1 MKKFLTVFLL
11 AVLALIF
18 LVLGFLWVV
27 GTTSWG
33 QQFVTRQVNNYLAGK
48 IKSPFRIGRIT
59 YDIPDYI
66 GLEDVL
72 FITPQGDTL
81 LAGQRLR
88 VDLDMMGL
96 LKNRVALNQIEL
108 ENVRVNLRRTLPDT
122 TFNFQYLIDAFDT
135 GGPPQPVDTTA
146 APMDISLSR
155 VILKKV
161 GIRYKDDVA
170 GADVNAYLDSLRA
183 NFDETDVAK
192 SQYHLRTVNVDGLV
206 AKTRLYQGIDTPE
219 TPDTSAPGDTLDLK
233 LGSWTINRARWDVQ
247 VETADF
253 QTKGSVGRL
262 AMESDYFYLDGQRI
276 GIKSVELENGDIAA
290 VLTKATK
297 KANSVTPAELETT
310 EESGGWRASV
320 GRVALAKNRIRFD
333 DQNQP
338 KQKTGLDY
346 GHLDLQNFSI
356 TAQSIQYTPQLIAG
370 KFRGGQFRDQ
380 SGFALQRLDADVI
393 YSDTLTSVNRLYVQ
407 TPQTLLRDQ
416 LILRYDSIGQ
426 LSRPREA
433 GRVGIRVNLRQSR
446 LAVAD
451 ILQLAPFL
459 ANTAPFAGNRQAVIR
474 VNTLMRGTLAN
485 LSIPTFELDMLSG
498 TRLRA
503 SGRLRNVTDVDRL
516 AMDITL
522 TEGSTQLRDI
532 RQLVPKGTLPDS
544 FNIPPKL
551 RLTGRFQGELDNLNL
566 NSALQTDWGNVEFDG
581 NVRGFVAGKNQ
592 AYRGTLSLARLE
604 AGRWLGQQGT
614 IGTITA
620 DATVDGRGIDV
631 KTMQTV
637 FRVNVRQAELM
648 DYNYQNFTAEGRLD
662 QGILNVESTLDDP
675 NAKLALNSRVGLLE
689 EFPSIRGSLAID
701 KLDVTQLKF
710 YKDPLSVQGQL
721 RFDFASTDPTKPIGT
736 LVARETVVRLNGKTY
751 PLDSFYVKTNAEGV
765 RKIVEA
771 RLPFARM
778 NLDGQFDYTRLYD
791 IAASEFS
798 KYIQLPDLTY
808 NPVNPPYS
816 FNVNMEVNQHPLLAA
831 FVPALTR
838 MDPVTFRAYVDNVR
852 DTTFAAFLKTG
863 LIEYDSMQVQGVTM
877 NLAGVNERLGITGRI
892 NAANASGIRL
902 NVTKLNAEAIKNRLW
917 FEIESDDSTGRA
929 WYGLSGNLAIADRA
943 YQFRFNPDGLLTN
956 YQRWTSDTTGYIQ
969 YSEEGILAE
978 NFLLQTQS
986 GETRSGETRSGET
999 RSGQTRPQKILV
1011 NSIVQQPNAPLEVK
1025 MENIDLTNMARLA
1038 NQDTTLV
1045 GGVLNGDVV
1054 LRNVLTNL
1062 SFTGNVGVDSLKVMA
1077 KPLGNLTAQFENT
1090 TEQRIS
1096 TDIALIGSGNRARV
1110 TGFYKASDPA
1120 NALDF
1125 KVNLEELSAQTIEA
1139 FSFGQ
1144 LRQTSGS
1151 LHGQMDVT
1159 GSTTA
1164 PRINGAM
1171 SFDSLAFNVAYLN
1184 ATYHIDNETIRF
1196 DEKTITFQDF
1206 SVRDAL
1212 NRSLTTNG
1220 TITLRELPDVSY
1232 NLRVKASKFQVLN
1245 ATRKDNELA
1254 YGTAAI
1260 SADLGI
1266 RGSGTSPTI
1275 TGSIKLEDESNVTLV
1290 LPDESASVNE
1300 AREIVTFIDHRDTL
1314 ALRKY
1319 LVRVKPDTTLPRL
1332 EFRDLSKSQIDLSL
1346 EANEKSEITVIVDPL
1361 NGDNLR
1367 IRGNARLNV
1376 GISQSGAI
1384 SLLGRYDVTEGEY
1397 SLTYEVLKRKFSIQK
1412 GSYITWTGD
1421 PLRAQL
1427 DITALYQTTATPANL
1442 IANETSQQLRTAAK
1456 QKIPFNV
1463 LLKMKG
1469 QLASPDIS
1477 FDIAMPEEDFLASR
1491 TIIDA
1496 VNSKLTQLRQDPSQ
1510 LNKQVFGLMVL
1521 GSFIAENTSS
1531 SSGGGINTEEIARS
1545 SVSKILSDQLEKFA
1559 SSLLKGFDVNFDL
1572 LSSSQSAGANNSVG
1586 SRTDLNV
1593 DVSRSFLQGRLTVSV
1608 GRNFV
1613 LENNTGINRNP
1624 NEVFDNLSLNYN
1636 LTRDGRYMLRGYRK
1650 SDYQAVLEG
1659 YVIETGVGFV
1669 ITVDY
1674 NLLSEIFRKSAENKE
1689 Q

>member
-1 MKKFLTVFLL
+1 M
-11 AVLALIF
+11 F

-27 GTTSWG
+27 GTTTWG
-33 QQFVTRQVNNYLAGK
+33 QEFVTRQVNNYLAGK
-48 IKSPFRIGRIT
+48 LKSPFRIGKIT
-59 YDIPDYI
+59 YEIPDYVS
-66 GLEDVL
+66 LEDVL
-72 FITPQGDTL
+72 FITPKGDTL
-81 LAGQRLR
+81 LAGQKLR

-108 ENVRVNLRRTLPDT
+108 EKVRVNLNRTLPDT
-122 TFNFQYLIDAFDT
+122 TFNFQYIIDAFDT
-135 GGPPQPVDTTA
+135 GGTPQPVDTTA
-146 APMDISLSR
+146 APLDISLAG
-155 VILKKV
+155 ITLKDV
-161 GIRYKDDVA
+161 RIRYKDDVV
-170 GADVNAYLDSLRA
+170 GADVGAYVDSLRA
-183 NFDETDVAK
+183 NFDKTNLDK
-192 SQYHLRTVNVDGLV
+192 SQYHLKTVTVDGLI
-206 AKTRLYQGIDTPE
+206 ATTRLYKGIDTPE
-219 TPDTSAPGDTLDLK
+219 TPATSAPGDTLDLK
-233 LGSWTINRARWDVQ
+233 LGSWQMNRVRWDVD
-247 VETADF
+247 VEEANF
-253 QTKGSVGRL
+253 QTKGTAGRL
-262 AMESDYFYLDGQRI
+262 AMEADYLYLDGEKI
-276 GIKSVELENGDIAA
+276 GIKSLELENSDIATI
-290 VLTKATK
+290 LTKPAKIAKPTSSTTATK
-297 KANSVTPAELETT
+297 TVTT
-310 EESGGWRASV
+310 EESGGWRANI

-333 DQNQP
+333 DQTQP

-346 GHLDLQNFSI
+346 GHLDLRDFSLS
-356 TAQSIQYTPQLIAG
+356 AQSLQYTPKYIFG
-370 KFRGGQFRDQ
+370 KFRGGRFRDQ
-380 SGFALQRLDADVI
+380 SGFTLQRLDADVL
-393 YSDTLTSVNRLYVQ
+393 YSDTLTSVTRLFVQ

-433 GRVGIRVNLRQSR
+433 NRVGIRVNLKQSR
-446 LAVAD
+446 VAFAD

-459 ANTAPFAGNRQAVIR
+459 STTPPFSENRQGVIR

-485 LSIPTFELDMLSG
+485 LSIPTFEVDMLSG

-503 SGRLRNVTDVDRL
+503 SGRLRNVTDVNRL
-516 AMDITL
+516 AMDINL

-551 RLTGRFQGELDNLNL
+551 RLTGRFQGALDNLNI
-566 NSALQTDWGNVEFDG
+566 NSVLQTDWGNVDFDG
-581 NVRGFVAGKNQ
+581 NVSGFVAGKNQ
-592 AYRGTLSLARLE
+592 AYNGKVALARFE

-614 IGTITA
+614 LGSITA

-631 KTMQTV
+631 KTMQTA
-637 FRVNVRQAELM
+637 FQLHVRQAELM
-648 DYNYQNFTAEGRLD
+648 GYNYQNFDAEGD
-662 QGILNVESTLDDP
+662 LNKGLLNIKSTLDDP
-675 NAKLALNSRVGLLE
+675 NAKLALNSQVGLLQD
-689 EFPSIRGSLAID
+689 FPSVRGGIAID
-701 KLDVTQLKF
+701 KLDLTQLKL
-710 YKDPLSVQGQL
+710 YKDPLSLEGKM
-721 RFDFASTDPTKPIGT
+721 RFDFASTDPTKPVGI
-736 LVARETVVRLNGKTY
+736 LVARETVVRYNGSSY
-751 PLDSFYVKTNAEGV
+751 PLDSFYVKTDVDGP

-771 RLPFARM
+771 RLPFATM
-778 NLDGQFDYTRLYD
+778 NLNGQFDYTRLGD
-791 IAASEFS
+791 IAIGEFS

-808 NPVNPPYS
+808 KPVNPPYG
-816 FNVNMEVNQHPLLAA
+816 FNVEMTVSHHPLLMA
-831 FVPALTR
+831 FVPALTK
-838 MDPVTFRAYVDNVR
+838 MDPITFKAYVDNVR
-852 DTTFAAFLKTG
+852 DTTFAASLKTG
-863 LIEYDSMQVQGVTM
+863 LIEYDTMQIRGVTM
-877 NLAGVNERLGITGRI
+877 NLAGLNGRLGITGQV
-892 NAANASGIRL
+892 NSASASGIQV

-929 WYGLSGNLAIADRA
+929 WYGASGNLAIADRT

-969 YSEEGILAE
+969 YSEDGLLA
-978 NFLLQTQS
+978 NRFMLQTGS
-986 GETRSGETRSGET
+986 
-999 RSGQTRPQKILV
+999 QKILV
-1011 NSIVQQPNAPLEVK
+1011 NSIVPKPNAPMEVK
-1025 MENIDLTNMARLA
+1025 VENIDLTNMSKLA

-1045 GGVLNGDVV
+1045 GGTLNGDII
-1054 LRNVLTNL
+1054 LRNILTNL
-1062 SFTGNVGVDSLKVMA
+1062 SFTGNVNVDSLNVMA
-1077 KPLGNLTAQFENT
+1077 KPLGNLTARFENT

-1096 TDIALIGSGNRARV
+1096 TDVALVGSGNQARV

-1125 KVNLEELSAQTIEA
+1125 KVILDSLSARTIEA

-1144 LRQTSGS
+1144 LRQASGR
-1151 LHGQMDVT
+1151 LRGEVDVN
-1159 GSTTA
+1159 GSIEQ
-1164 PRINGAM
+1164 PRMNGSM

-1184 ATYHIDNETIRF
+1184 ATYKIDDETIRF
-1196 DEKTITFQDF
+1196 NEKTVTFQDF

-1212 NRSLTTNG
+1212 NRTLTTNG
-1220 TITLRELPDVSY
+1220 TITIRKLPDVAY
-1232 NLRVKASKFQVLN
+1232 NLNIKADKFQVLN
-1245 ATRKDNELA
+1245 ATRKDNDLA
-1254 YGTAAI
+1254 YGNAAI
-1260 SADLGI
+1260 SANLNI

-1275 TGSIKLEDESNVTLV
+1275 NGSVKLEDESKVTLV
-1290 LPDESASVNE
+1290 LPDQSSTVNE
-1300 AREIVTFIDHRDTL
+1300 AREIVTFIDHKDTL

-1319 LVRVKPDTTLPRL
+1319 LVAIKPDTTLPRVAFQNL
-1332 EFRDLSKSQIDLSL
+1332 NNAQIDLSL
-1346 EANEKSEITVIVDPL
+1346 EANEKSEITIVVDEL

-1367 IRGNARLNV
+1367 IRGNAQLNV

-1427 DITALYQTTATPANL
+1427 DITAVYQTTATPANL
-1442 IANETSQQLRTAAK
+1442 IANETSEQLRTASK

-1469 QLASPDIS
+1469 QLAAPDIS
-1477 FDIAMPEEDFLASR
+1477 FDISMPESDFLASQ
-1491 TIIDA
+1491 TVIDA

-1510 LNKQVFGLMVL
+1510 LNKQVFGLLVL
-1521 GSFIAENTSS
+1521 GGFIAETSS
-1531 SSGGGINTEEIARS
+1531 SSTGGGINTEEIARN

-1572 LSSSQSAGANNSVG
+1572 LSSSQSAGVNNTVG

-1593 DVSRSFLQGRLTVSV
+1593 GVSKSFLQGRLTISV

-1613 LENNTGINRNP
+1613 LESNNSTITRNP

-1674 NLLSEIFRKSAENKE
+1674 NLLSEIFRKSAEKE
-1689 Q
+1689 NQ

>member
-1 MKKFLTVFLL
+1 MKKFLTVFFL
-11 AVLALIF
+11 AILALIF
-18 LVLGFLWVV
+18 LVLGFLGVV
-27 GTTSWG
+27 ATTTWG
-33 QQFVTRQVNNYLAGK
+33 QEFVTRQVNNYLAGK

-66 GLEDVL
+66 SLEDVL
-72 FITPQGDTL
+72 FITPKGDTL
-81 LAGQRLR
+81 LAGQKLR

-108 ENVRVNLRRTLPDT
+108 EKVRVNLNRTLPDT
-122 TFNFQYLIDAFDT
+122 VFNFQYIIDAFDT

-146 APMDISLSR
+146 APLDISLAG
-155 VILKKV
+155 ITLKDV
-161 GIRYKDDVA
+161 RIRYKDDVV
-170 GADVNAYLDSLRA
+170 GAEVGAYVDSLRA
-183 NFDETDVAK
+183 NFSETDVARSK
-192 SQYHLRTVNVDGLV
+192 YHLQTVTIDGLV
-206 AKTRLYQGIDTPE
+206 ANTRLYKGIDTPE
-219 TPDTSAPGDTLDLK
+219 TPPTTSSDTLDLQ
-233 LGSWTINRARWDVQ
+233 LGSWQVNRARWDVN
-247 VETADF
+247 VEEADF
-253 QTKGSVGRL
+253 RTNGAIGRL
-262 AMESDYFYLDGQRI
+262 AMEADYLYLDGQRL
-276 GIKSVELENGDIAA
+276 GIKSIELENSDITAI
-290 VLTKATK
+290 LTKATAK
-297 KANSVTPAELETT
+297 SAAAAPETT
-310 EESGGWRASV
+310 TSSDDSAGWRANI
-320 GRVALAKNRIRFD
+320 GRVALAKNRIRFE

-338 KQKTGLDY
+338 RQKTGLDY
-346 GHLDLQNFSI
+346 GHLDLQNFSL
-356 TAQSIQYTPQLIAG
+356 TAQALQYTPQVIAG

-380 SGFALQRLDADVI
+380 SGFTLQRLDADVV
-393 YSDTLTSVNRLYVQ
+393 YSDTLTSVTRLLVQ

-433 GRVGIRVNLRQSR
+433 GRVGVRVNLRQSR

-451 ILQLAPFL
+451 MLYLAPFL
-459 ANTAPFAGNRQAVIR
+459 ASTSPYFANRQGVIR

-503 SGRLRNVTDVDRL
+503 SGRLRNVTDVERL
-516 AMDITL
+516 AMDINL
-522 TEGSTQLRDI
+522 TEGSTQLRDVQ
-532 RQLVPKGTLPDS
+532 QLVPKGTLPDS

-551 RLTGRFQGELDNLNL
+551 RLTGRFQGELDNLNM
-566 NSALQTDWGNVEFDG
+566 NAALQTDWGNVDFDG

-592 AYRGTLSLARLE
+592 AYRGTLSLANLE

-614 IGTITA
+614 IGSITA
-620 DATVDGRGIDV
+620 DATVDGHGIDV
-631 KTMQTV
+631 KTMQTA
-637 FRVNVRQAELM
+637 FRMNVRQAELM
-648 DYNYQNFTAEGRLD
+648 GYNYQNFAAEGRLE
-662 QGILNVESTLDDP
+662 QGTLTMQSTLNDP
-675 NAKLALNSRVGLLE
+675 NAQLALNTQVGLQQ
-689 EFPSIRGSLAID
+689 EFPSVRGNLAIQ
-701 KLDVTQLKF
+701 KLDVTQLKL
-710 YKDPLSVQGQL
+710 YKEPLSLEGRL
-721 RFDFASTDPTKPIGT
+721 RFDFASTDPTKPVGM
-736 LVARETVVRLNGKTY
+736 LVARETVVRYNGQTY
-751 PLDSFYVKTNAEGV
+751 PLDSFYVRTDVDGI

-771 RLPFARM
+771 KLPFASM

-808 NPVNPPYS
+808 KPVDPPYS
-816 FNVNMEVNQHPLLAA
+816 FNVDMSVRQHPLIRA
-831 FVPALTR
+831 FLPALTR
-838 MDPVTFRAYVDNVR
+838 LDPVTLRAYVDNVR
-852 DTTFAAFLKTG
+852 DTTFAASLRG
-863 LIEYDSMQVQGVTM
+863 GVIEYDSTQLQGITM
-877 NLAGVNERLGITGRI
+877 NLAGVNGKLGITGQI
-892 NAANASGIRL
+892 NAASASGIRL
-902 NVTKLNAEAIKNRLW
+902 NTTKLNAEAIKNTLW
-917 FEIESDDSTGRA
+917 FEVETDDSTGRA
-929 WYGLSGNLAIADRA
+929 WYGASGNLAIADRA

-969 YSEEGILAE
+969 YSEEGIVADR
-978 NFLLQTQS
+978 FLLQT
-986 GETRSGETRSGET
+986 GA
-999 RSGQTRPQKILV
+999 QKILV
-1011 NSIVQQPNAPLEVK
+1011 NSIAKQPNAPMEVIV
-1025 MENIDLTNMARLA
+1025 ENIDLTNMARLA

-1045 GGVLNGDVV
+1045 GGTLNGDVM
-1054 LRNVLTNL
+1054 LRNVMTNL
-1062 SFTGNVGVDSLKVMA
+1062 SFTGNVSVDSLNVMA
-1077 KPLGNLTAQFENT
+1077 KPIGNLTAKFENT

-1096 TDIALIGSGNRARV
+1096 TEIELVGSGNRARV
-1110 TGFYKASDPA
+1110 AGFYKASDPA

-1125 KVNLEELSAQTIEA
+1125 KISLDELSAQTIEA

-1144 LRQTSGS
+1144 LRETSGR
-1151 LHGQMDVT
+1151 LRGQVDIT
-1159 GSTTA
+1159 GSTEQ
-1164 PRINGAM
+1164 PRLNGSM

-1184 ATYHIDNETIRF
+1184 AKYHIDNETIRF
-1196 DEKTITFQDF
+1196 NEKTIRFQDF
-1206 SVRDAL
+1206 SLRDAA

-1220 TITLRELPDVSY
+1220 TITIRELPDMAY
-1232 NLRVKASKFQVLN
+1232 NLNVKADKFQVLN
-1245 ATRKDNELA
+1245 ATRKDNDLA
-1254 YGTAAI
+1254 YGNAAI
-1260 SADLGI
+1260 TANLNI

-1275 TGSIKLEDESNVTLV
+1275 NGSIKLEDESKITMV
-1290 LPDESASVNE
+1290 LPDESASANE

-1319 LVRVKPDTTLPRL
+1319 LVVPRRDTTTSKLA
-1332 EFRDLSKSQIDLSL
+1332 FQDLNNAQIDLSL
-1346 EANEKSEITVIVDPL
+1346 EANETSEITVIVDEL

-1367 IRGNARLNV
+1367 IKGNARLNV

-1397 SLTYEVLKRKFSIQK
+1397 SLTYEVLKRTFSIQK
-1412 GSYITWTGD
+1412 GSNLTWTGD

-1427 DITALYQTTATPANL
+1427 DITAIYQTTATPSNL
-1442 IANETSQQLRTAAK
+1442 IANETSEQLRTASK
-1456 QKIPFNV
+1456 QKLPFNV

-1469 QLASPDIS
+1469 LLSSPDIS
-1477 FDIAMPEEDFLASR
+1477 FDINIPEEGFVASR
-1491 TIIDA
+1491 TVIDA

-1521 GSFIAENTSS
+1521 GSFIAETSSS

-1545 SVSKILSDQLEKFA
+1545 SVSKILSDQLERFA

-1572 LSSSQSAGANNSVG
+1572 LSSSQSAGANNTVG

-1593 DVSRSFLQGRLTVSV
+1593 GVSRSFLQGRLTVSV

-1659 YVIETGVGFV
+1659 YIIETGVGFV

-1674 NLLSEIFRKSAENKE
+1674 NLLRDVFRKPAANEN

>member
-1 MKKFLTVFLL
+1 MKKFLTVFF
-11 AVLALIF
+11 LALLGLVF

-27 GTTSWG
+27 ATTTWG
-33 QQFVTRQVNNYLAGK
+33 QDFVTRQVNSYLAGK

-72 FITPQGDTL
+72 FITPKGDTL
-81 LAGQRLR
+81 LAGQKLR

-108 ENVRVNLRRTLPDT
+108 EKVRVNLTRTLPDT
-122 TFNFQYLIDAFDT
+122 TFNFQYIIDAFDT

-146 APMDISLSR
+146 APLDISLAA
-155 VILKKV
+155 VTLKDV
-161 GIRYKDDVA
+161 RIRYKDDVV
-170 GADVNAYLDSLRA
+170 GADVGAYLDSLRA
-183 NFDETDVAK
+183 NFDETDVAQ

-206 AKTRLYQGIDTPE
+206 ATTRLYKGIDTPV
-219 TPDTSAPGDTLDLK
+219 TPSASSGDTLDLK
-233 LGSWTINRARWDVQ
+233 LGTWQVNRARWDVN
-247 VETADF
+247 VEEADF
-253 QTKGSVGRL
+253 QTRGAIGRL
-262 AMESDYFYLDGQRI
+262 AMEADYLYLDGQRV
-276 GIKSVELENGDIAA
+276 GIKSIELENADIAA
-290 VLTKATK
+290 ILTKATK
-297 KANSVTPAELETT
+297 KTSAPVSATAATT
-310 EESGGWRASV
+310 DDSGGWRASI
-320 GRVALAKNRIRFD
+320 GRVALAKNRIRFE

-338 KQKTGLDY
+338 RQKTGLDY
-346 GHLDLQNFSI
+346 GHLDLQNFSLN
-356 TAQSIQYTPQLIAG
+356 AQTLLYSPQLISG

-380 SGFALQRLDADVI
+380 SGFTLQRLDADVV

-433 GRVGIRVNLRQSR
+433 GRVGVRVNLKQSR

-451 ILQLAPFL
+451 MLYLAPFL
-459 ANTAPFAGNRQAVIR
+459 ASTSPFFTNRQAVIR
-474 VNTLMRGTLAN
+474 INTLMRGTLAN
-485 LSIPTFELDMLSG
+485 LSIPTFELDMLAG

-516 AMDITL
+516 AMDINL
-522 TEGSTQLRDI
+522 TEGSTRLSDI

-551 RLTGRFQGELDNLNL
+551 RLTGRFLGELDNLNL
-566 NSALQTDWGNVEFDG
+566 NAALQTDWGDVDFDG

-592 AYRGTLSLARLE
+592 AYKGDLSLARLE

-614 IGTITA
+614 IGSITA
-620 DATVDGRGIDV
+620 NATVDGRGIDV
-631 KTMQTV
+631 KTMQTA
-637 FRVNVRQAELM
+637 FRLNVRQAELM
-648 DYNYQNFTAEGRLD
+648 GYNYQNFDAEGRLER
-662 QGILNVESTLDDP
+662 GTLTMESTLDDP
-675 NAKLALNSRVGLLE
+675 NAKLALNTQVGLLQD
-689 EFPSIRGSLAID
+689 FPSVRGGLAIQ
-701 KLDVTQLKF
+701 KLDVTQLKL
-710 YKDPLSVQGQL
+710 YKEPLSVEGRL
-721 RFDFASTDPTKPIGT
+721 RFDFASTDPAKPVGI
-736 LVARETVVRLNGKTY
+736 LVARETVVRYNGSTY
-751 PLDSFYVKTNAEGV
+751 PLDSFYVKTDVDGV

-771 RLPFARM
+771 QLPFASM
-778 NLDGQFDYTRLYD
+778 KLDGQFDYTRLYD
-791 IAASEFS
+791 IAVSEFS
-798 KYIQLPDLTY
+798 KYIQLPDLAY
-808 NPVNPPYS
+808 KPVNPPYS
-816 FNVNMEVNQHPLLAA
+816 FNVDMTVNHHPLLMA

-852 DTTFAAFLKTG
+852 DTTFAALLKTG
-863 LIEYDSMQVQGVTM
+863 LIEYDTNQIQGITM
-877 NLAGVNERLGITGRI
+877 RMAGVNERLGITGQI
-892 NAANASGIRL
+892 NAANASGIKL

-956 YQRWTSDTTGYIQ
+956 YQRWTGDTTGYIQ
-969 YSEEGILAE
+969 YSSEGILADR
-978 NFLLQTQS
+978 FLLQT
-986 GETRSGETRSGET
+986 GE
-999 RSGQTRPQKILV
+999 QKILV
-1011 NSIVQQPNAPLEVK
+1011 NSIVPQTNAPLEVK
-1025 MENIDLTNMARLA
+1025 VENIDLANMMKLA
-1038 NQDTTLV
+1038 NQDTTMV
-1045 GGVLNGDVV
+1045 GGLLNGDVV

-1062 SFTGNVGVDSLKVMA
+1062 SFTGNVNVDSLNVMA
-1077 KPLGNLTAQFENT
+1077 KPIGNLTAKFENT

-1096 TDIALIGSGNRARV
+1096 TDIALVGSGNGARV

-1125 KVNLEELSAQTIEA
+1125 KINLDELSAQTIEA

-1144 LRQTSGS
+1144 LRETSGR
-1151 LHGQMDVT
+1151 LLGQVDVT
-1159 GSTTA
+1159 GSVDQ
-1164 PRINGAM
+1164 PRLNGSM

-1184 ATYHIDNETIRF
+1184 ASYRIDEETIRF
-1196 DEKTITFQDF
+1196 NEKTVTFQDF

-1220 TITLRELPDVSY
+1220 TITIRELPDVAY
-1232 NLRVKASKFQVLN
+1232 NLNVKADQFQVLN
-1245 ATRKDNELA
+1245 ATRKDNDLT
-1254 YGTAAI
+1254 YGNAAI
-1260 SADLGI
+1260 TANLNI

-1275 TGSIKLEDESNVTLV
+1275 NGSIRLEDDSKITLV
-1290 LPDESASVNE
+1290 LPDQSSSVNE
-1300 AREIVTFIDHRDTL
+1300 AREIVTFIDHKDSL

-1319 LVRVKPDTTLPRL
+1319 LVLAKPDTASRKL
-1332 EFRDLSKSQIDLSL
+1332 EFQNLNNAQIDLSL
-1346 EANEKSEITVIVDPL
+1346 EANEKSEITVVIDEL

-1367 IRGNARLNV
+1367 IKGNARLNV

-1442 IANETSQQLRTAAK
+1442 IANETSEQLRTAAK

-1469 QLASPDIS
+1469 QLSAPDIS

-1521 GSFIAENTSS
+1521 GSFIAENTASS
-1531 SSGGGINTEEIARS
+1531 TGGGGINTEEIARS

-1572 LSSSQSAGANNSVG
+1572 LSSTQSAGANNSVG

-1593 DVSRSFLQGRLTVSV
+1593 GVSRSFLQGRLTVSV

-1674 NLLSEIFRKSAENKE
+1674 NLLSEVFRKSAEKQN